1 MGLDGTWYKVV
12 LLLHVLCAIIGFGT
26 VFLNGLYGRE
36 AKQRPGP
43 GGAAITAANYNVSK
57 VAEYFIYAVFI
68 LGFALVGMSDKAWKF
83 GQTWVW
89 LAIVLY
95 LVGIAVSHGILFPS
109 ARRMRDLS
117 AELATAGPPPADA
130 PPGPPPQVAEM
141 EQIGKRLGAS
151 STFLHLLLV
160 VILVLMIW
168 KPGA

>member
-1 MGLDGTWYKVV
+1 LDGTWYKVV
-12 LLLHVLCAIIGFGT
+12 LLLHILCAIIGFGT

-57 VAEYFIYAVFI
+57 IAEYFIYAVFVF
-68 LGFALVGMSDKAWKF
+68 GFALVGMSDKAWKF

-95 LVGIAVSHGILFPS
+95 LVGIAVSHVVLLPA

-117 AELATAGPPPADA
+117 AELATAGPPPAGA
-130 PPGPPPQVAEM
+130 TGPPPQVAEM
-141 EQIGKRLGAS
+141 QQLGKRLGAS